1 MPLTHRPATA
11 ADLAQVVTFP
21 QNRDELFFCFPRA
34 IWPLDVGQLAA
45 ARRSA
50 RGRRAGSPLEP

>member
-21 QNRDELFFCFPRA
+21 QNRGELFFCFPRA
-34 IWPLDVGQLAA
+34 VWPLDVCQLAA
-45 ARRSA
+45 AMA
-50 RGRRAGSPLEP
+50 